1 MKLDNN
7 LFATVAIDENKC
19 HMIYKLK
26 CYENRKNSV
35 NETLSEVF

>member
-7 LFATVAIDENKC
+7 LFVAVVIYENKC
-19 HMIYKLK
+19 HMVYKLK